1 MGAGAWE
8 TGGRGVH
15 SEGVYRGYIRP
26 LVLVNGGWDYMPL
39 PCFCVLILSSF
50 LFS

>member
-1 MGAGAWE
+1 M
-8 TGGRGVH
+8 H
-15 SEGVYRGYIRP
+15 SEGVYRGYIWP